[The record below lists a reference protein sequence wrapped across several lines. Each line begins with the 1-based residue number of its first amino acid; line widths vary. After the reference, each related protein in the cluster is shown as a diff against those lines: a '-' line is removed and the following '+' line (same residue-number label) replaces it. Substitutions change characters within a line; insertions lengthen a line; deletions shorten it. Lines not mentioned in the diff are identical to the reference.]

1 MHSAC
6 LQRLHRIYMTPRYFP
21 VGIFKYECYDA
32 IRGCFFGGSE
42 RANALRSVPERR
54 ARAAA
59 MAPAA
64 PAPAR
69 AETLVFVVASG
80 LGGAEL
86 AAVIEELKNS
96 SKGIG

>member
-1 MHSAC
+1 M
-6 LQRLHRIYMTPRYFP
+6 
-21 VGIFKYECYDA
+21 GIFKYECHDA

-42 RANALRSVPERR
+42 RANARGGAPERR

-64 PAPAR
+64 PAPAPAR
-69 AETLVFVVASG
+69 AETLVLVVASG